1 MKEFDLA
8 RELHYE
14 LDAEYN
20 KKLFRAVT
28 RSQTKA
34 IKRYTEIRR
43 INDGAYFLIIFG
55 TFERYVTQRADTAV
69 KARTNKPLYK
79 SRRAWDTLLQGPK
92 LNASFLNRVR
102 VLIDQQGP
110 VFSSLASY
118 YSVRNDLAHSGVT
131 TKVFS
136 IPAVV
141 ADLKNAVKHM
151 KS

>member
-14 LDAEYN
+14 LDTEYN
-20 KKLFRAVT
+20 KRLFRAVT

-55 TFERYVTQRADTAV
+55 TFERYVTERADTAV

-79 SRRAWDTLLQGPK
+79 SRRAWDTFLQGRT
-92 LNASFLNRVR
+92 SFLNRVR

-110 VFSSLASY
+110 VFASLANY
-118 YSVRNDLAHSGVT
+118 YSVRNDLAHSGIT

-151 KS
+151 KN